1 MKFITR
7 NTNLLIELIKSDL
20 KSKYKNTLLGFLW
33 ILFEPLFIMIIL
45 YLVFNKFIRFQIDNY
60 PLFIL
65 SGVTIWRF
73 FINTTN
79 QSIFVFY
86 RNREMILKVKI
97 PRLLLPFSI
106 VFSNLIITFFEYII
120 YFIIF
125 LFTGMKLSWT
135 MVLFFP
141 YLILFAFFT
150 AGVSIMLALIYPFF
164 RDIKPGWE
172 IFSQAL
178 FFLCPIFYPFTLVP
192 YRFIHLYLLNPMAV
206 FILGIQNIL
215 YFRVITETY
224 IIINSVFF
232 ALTFFIISI
241 LFFITNEE
249 KMVKSI

>member
-45 YLVFNKFIRFQIDNY
+45 YLVFNKFIRFQMDNY

-65 SGVTIWRF
+65 SGVIIWRF

-135 MVLFFP
+135 MVL
-141 YLILFAFFT
+141 IL
-150 AGVSIMLALIYPFF
+150 L
-164 RDIKPGWE
+164 
-172 IFSQAL
+172 Q
-178 FFLCPIFYPFTLVP
+178 
-192 YRFIHLYLLNPMAV
+192 
-206 FILGIQNIL
+206 
-215 YFRVITETY
+215 
-224 IIINSVFF
+224 
-232 ALTFFIISI
+232 
-241 LFFITNEE
+241 
-249 KMVKSI
+249 